1 MGWRVPDRPIKNSV
15 IEDDI
20 YLSDNF
26 RKIALEVFNAAK
38 NVVHDDK
45 RFFEENI
52 TTYLNRF
59 FDSLPKESLANNKLY
74 KLVSAY
80 GNVIAE
86 LLRQEELFGYSLM
99 RTGHQ
104 DSALAIVYSG
114 LAYTAIIESFYSML
128 TQIGIYITSPC
139 IEDRDNI
146 DVSIAA
152 SNALNINLIGCVEF
166 INNQEYCD
174 LREVISKIGNS
185 FNVVNS

>member
-15 IEDDI
+15 IEDNI

-52 TTYLNRF
+52 TLYLDRF
-59 FDSLPKESLANNKLY
+59 FDSLPQESLYDDKLY
-74 KLVSAY
+74 MLVDVY
-80 GNVIAE
+80 GDIIEE
-86 LLRQEELFGYSLM
+86 LLRQEEIFGYRLM
-99 RTGHQ
+99 NAGHQ
-104 DSALAIVYSG
+104 YSALAIVYDG
-114 LAYTAIIESFYSML
+114 LAYTSAIESFYSLL

-139 IEDRDNI
+139 VEDRGNI